1 MRYFILILFSIVC
14 FSCKNETEERKIMYK
29 QLIHYRDELKMNS
42 INMEGYIEAH
52 ADENEWYKKMIEKK
66 LIQLENFE
74 NQFEKA
80 KYKER
85 EEIVNLRNSFKKDN
99 RLVAN
104 FETSEYSENIPDTVF
119 NRLMEIDF
127 YRLKTEFQVRYLM
140 IKGCK
145 F

>member
-1 MRYFILILFSIVC
+1 
-14 FSCKNETEERKIMYK
+14 
-29 QLIHYRDELKMNS
+29 
-42 INMEGYIEAH
+42 MEGYIEAH

-85 EEIVNLRNSFKKDN
+85 KEIVNLRNSFKKDN